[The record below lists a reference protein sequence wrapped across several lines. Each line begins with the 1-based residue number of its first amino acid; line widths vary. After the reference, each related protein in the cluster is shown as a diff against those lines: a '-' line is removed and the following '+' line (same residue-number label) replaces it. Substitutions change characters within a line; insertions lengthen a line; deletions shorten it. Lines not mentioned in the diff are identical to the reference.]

1 MASAVAAASGVVAAA
16 GSRHSSRGRPLHGLG
31 SRPNSGGLAAAVS
44 ASSSSSSSSR
54 RAPHRRGAAF
64 AVNAARSPTV
74 AFVDVVDD
82 VADDA
87 GTTLSPFQDGMEK
100 VTLFGV
106 SHMTNNFEA
115 AEHILRTKPRSV
127 VVETALCKEHA
138 AARGTVFNFAEIFAA
153 IHIGGQDNAEES
165 LQFITRVAH
174 QLRLEGKETSVP
186 LWESPFWAH
195 MKTQLPAEPLV
206 YAAAFS
212 VDARLVFGDRPKETT
227 YRRLVSCPTL
237 GELDETFGN
246 QSARNYRLLLP
257 EGHPEATIPPPAEG
271 DVFETVCITERDAIL
286 THTIREEAERDDK
299 PGAVVVGIL
308 PPPVC
313 TSSSCP

>member
-1 MASAVAAASGVVAAA
+1 MAAVVAAPGVVAANHA
-16 GSRHSSRGRPLHGLG
+16 RRLHG
-31 SRPNSGGLAAAVS
+31 RDAAASAAVVSSARRARRAATATVAS
-44 ASSSSSSSSR
+44 AS
-54 RAPHRRGAAF
+54 
-64 AVNAARSPTV
+64 ARSPSV

-82 VADDA
+82 VVDDA
-87 GTTLSPFQDGMEK
+87 GTTLMPFQDGMQK

-138 AARGTVFNFAEIFAA
+138 AARGTAFNFAEIFAA
-153 IHIGGQDNAEES
+153 IHIGGQDDAEES

-174 QLRLEGKETSVP
+174 QLRLEQQP
-186 LWESPFWAH
+186 LEDSPFWAH

-206 YAAAFS
+206 YAAAFA

-237 GELDETFGN
+237 SQLDETFGN

-257 EGHPEATIPPPAEG
+257 PDHPQARSPPP
-271 DVFETVCITERDAIL
+271 
-286 THTIREEAERDDK
+286 
-299 PGAVVVGIL
+299 
-308 PPPVC
+308 PPKKRTKC
-313 TSSSCP
+313 TS